1 MGIMRKATVFYLWG
15 RKNAGDMAICLGTI
29 FLLQELGY
37 EITFVS
43 RFTNNQLDYRI
54 SKDYIEEYHHNIKV
68 KPGLFSF
75 DRTNSTINQIV
86 SYLKGIIK
94 LLSPIDDKRIK
105 KILFD
110 SDVVFLNGGNL
121 LRGKSFSDYARLAA
135 LFYPFRIA
143 NNLNKTVIGLPQST
157 ANTSNIGYRVL
168 QHNLKKFNTVFIRES
183 KSYLSLQDN
192 LSNIPIKRSI
202 DLAFFI
208 KDNPIAIEKFDR
220 KYRAIINTGEKNIAL
235 VLRSTTLGD
244 IGEFS
249 NFKKENIKR
258 TIKNFVEEFKKGYNI
273 FFVIQTKKDI
283 KFTNIVVEQIPDHGF
298 IKIIEEY
305 DPYILR
311 EVYKKM
317 EFVVAMRLHA
327 AILSMTAN
335 TPVLGYFDDDW
346 GYKNPGIMDDVGM
359 LWTMDGA
366 ELVELGRQ
374 MVLRREDFIN
384 KIRYFIDKEKETL
397 FHEILI

>member
-1 MGIMRKATVFYLWG
+1 
-15 RKNAGDMAICLGTI
+15 
-29 FLLQELGY
+29 
-37 EITFVS
+37 
-43 RFTNNQLDYRI
+43 
-54 SKDYIEEYHHNIKV
+54 
-68 KPGLFSF
+68 
-75 DRTNSTINQIV
+75 
-86 SYLKGIIK
+86 
-94 LLSPIDDKRIK
+94 
-105 KILFD
+105 
-110 SDVVFLNGGNL
+110 
-121 LRGKSFSDYARLAA
+121 
-135 LFYPFRIA
+135 
-143 NNLNKTVIGLPQST
+143 
-157 ANTSNIGYRVL
+157 
-168 QHNLKKFNTVFIRES
+168 LKKFNTVFIRES

-374 MVLRREDFIN
+374 TVLKRDDFIN
-384 KIRYFIDKEKETL
+384 KIRYFIDKEKDTL
-397 FHEILI
+397 FREILI